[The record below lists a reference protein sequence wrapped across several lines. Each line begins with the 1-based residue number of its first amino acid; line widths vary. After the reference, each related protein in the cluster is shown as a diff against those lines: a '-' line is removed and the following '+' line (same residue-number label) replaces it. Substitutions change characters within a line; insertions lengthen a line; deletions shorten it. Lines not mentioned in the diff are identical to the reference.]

1 MMFISSEKGR
11 DSIEVEEMLCGF
23 LKKKEEMVD
32 LTGIDE
38 SKENHSFRPWHHYY
52 QLLQH
57 GWYCFHLVCL
67 CVL

>member
-38 SKENHSFRPWHHYY
+38 SKENHSFR
-52 QLLQH
+52 
-57 GWYCFHLVCL
+57 
-67 CVL
+67 